1 MPVNRCILG
10 EMLQADFEDSWRA
23 ADKSMR
29 KRKPSALQLKQRSL
43 IQKDWE
49 LYMGGF
55 KSIRKD
61 ASRCAIVEYAF
72 YKVRIRNHELLAVAK
87 FGVAL

>member
-23 ADKSMR
+23 AVESMR

-43 IQKDWE
+43 IQKDWND
-49 LYMGGF
+49 YMGSF
-55 KSIRKD
+55 QKIRRD
-61 ASRCAIVEYAF
+61 ATDCDVEEYAF
-72 YKVRIRNHELLAVAK
+72 YKMRVKNHHALATAK